1 MGFDMGFEIENTV
14 SEYRIGFGSGSPYH
28 GLEVN
33 VSGMTIGQY
42 RKMMR
47 GWAEAVACKTD
58 EDKAAANMASSE
70 YVRDQFFDHVR
81 GWNLTRAGEPVPV
94 SKDEL
99 DELDSR
105 LATIL
110 VRRWMEELTAVPEE
124 LLGKSGSGETSE
136 ELSLDLASSSASL
149 ES

>member
-1 MGFDMGFEIENTV
+1 MGFDMGFEIEDTI
-14 SEYRIGFGSGSPYH
+14 SEYRIGFGSGSPYC
-28 GLEVN
+28 GLEVTA
-33 VSGMTIGQY
+33 SGMTIGQY

-47 GWAEAVACKTD
+47 GWADAVACKTD
-58 EDKAAANMASSE
+58 EEKAAANMASSE
-70 YVRDQFFDHVR
+70 YVRDQFFAHVR
-81 GWNLTRAGEPVPV
+81 EWNLTRKGKPVKV

-105 LATIL
+105 LSTIL

-136 ELSLDLASSSASL
+136 ELSLALASSSASP